1 MRRRAALLLFLLL
14 LPGGAQAH
22 ALDAYLQA
30 ALIAPGPARIE
41 VSLRLVPG
49 VAALPAL
56 LPVLDP
62 DGDDILSP
70 AEQRRYAAQL
80 LSDVTLT
87 ADAKRLT
94 PHLLSAVFPT
104 VAAMRGGMGEI
115 QIKFEA
121 ALPAGGAVRTL
132 AFENR
137 HQRAIAAYLV
147 NSLTPADPGL
157 RFLSQRRSPDQ
168 SFYEV
173 RYGVSGGGTAPSHL
187 AAFPAMFQLGLH
199 HIAAGTD
206 HLLFLLTLLLP
217 APLLARGGSWRGA
230 APIRA
235 SLGRMAL
242 VVTAFTAGHS
252 LTLAAAALGLVPAG
266 GAVIEALIAGGF
278 GLIHGL
284 AFAATLD
291 RLALAGFNLGIEAMQ
306 LAVVAAVLPSLLL
319 LRHPRAYGAYRIGGA
334 RAAGVAALGW
344 LAQRTLSLPNP
355 MEAILE
361 TAVPHAPWL
370 ALVMFLASLAA
381 WFYRAVAQRA
391 I

>member
-70 AEQRRYAAQL
+70 AEQRRSAAQL

-306 LAVVAAVLPSLLL
+306 LAVVAAVLPSLRL
-319 LRHPRAYGAYRIGGA
+319 LRHTRAYGAFRIGGA

-344 LAQRTLSLPNP
+344 LAQRTLSLPNL

-370 ALVMFLASLAA
+370 ALVIFLASLAA

>member
-70 AEQRRYAAQL
+70 AEQRRSAAQL

-306 LAVVAAVLPSLLL
+306 LAVVAAVLPSLRL
-319 LRHPRAYGAYRIGGA
+319 LRHTRAYGAFRIGGA

-344 LAQRTLSLPNP
+344 LAQRTLSLPNL

-370 ALVMFLASLAA
+370 ALVIFLASLAA

-391 I
+391 L